1 MNILIAFGV
10 AGLVGFGSYVLGL
23 RRGIK
28 ISKEESCEEYK
39 NAYWDGYSD
48 GRLDPASHIVGEAY
62 EEGFQD
68 GKEATTKKYKTDKL
82 IEGLDELFK
91 DGDGIIDC
99 GEY

>member
-28 ISKEESCEEYK
+28 IGKEESCEEYK
-39 NAYWDGYSD
+39 NAYWEGYSD
-48 GRLDPASHIVGEAY
+48 GRLDPASHIVAEAY

-68 GKEATTKKYKTDKL
+68 GKEVTTKRFKADKL
-82 IEGLDELFK
+82 IEGLEEAFK
-91 DGDGIIDC
+91 DNNVIDD